1 MLQRSDPSEVQVRSN
16 DGTDDRCWEVSEM
29 SIHAKEIPEMV
40 SVTISGIQ
48 SKELEEA
55 IRLVIIKA
63 NRKRKAA
70 GEKKIPYAI
79 VTVPKHRQCHRSQHL
94 HRDRRLS

>member
-1 MLQRSDPSEVQVRSN
+1 MRSN
-16 DGTDDRCWEVSEM
+16 DGTDNRCWEVSEM

-94 HRDRRLS
+94 HRDRRLSGQI